1 VKVTTPDEI
10 AQMLDDPDA
19 IVMATL
25 NPDDA
30 VAVGVYVPLT
40 TGVLGEGEVRLMLCI
55 TRVVVKLMLVDVTD
69 A

>member
-1 VKVTTPDEI
+1 ME
-10 AQMLDDPDA
+10 QMPDDPAA

-30 VAVGVYVPLT
+30 VAGGVYVPLP
-40 TGVLGEGEVRLMLCI
+40 TGVVGEGEVRLMLCI
-55 TRVVVKLMLVDVTD
+55 TRVVVKLILVDVTD

>member
-40 TGVLGEGEVRLMLCI
+40 TGVLGEVEVRLMVCVARATVTVI
-55 TRVVVKLMLVDVTD
+55 VVVALL
-69 A
+69 